1 MDTTGSSADSREDP
15 GWLGIEEASPLTGKK
30 VTKASAN
37 VKRCDSLVNA
47 TLVVLT
53 MTMLP
58 LIFFASRLG
67 APTVW
72 IKSAMPSLGT
82 RDREGN
88 CCCSV
93 LLAVITEVI

>member
-15 GWLGIEEASPLTGKK
+15 GWLGIDEASPLTGKK

-67 APTVW
+67 APPVW

-93 LLAVITEVI
+93 LLAVTTEVI